1 MLPHVYCSTARQ
13 AGLASFRIGGLFAM
27 FTAMQCGAAQHLG
40 WDNGISAFTAGAISS
55 GIVHHFSDGG
65 RLEII
70 QVRFVWLPALLC
82 LLWWWWWRSL
92 YLQQAMVEDRVKSA
106 VKGPQ
111 GSSIGASLFKSRAS
125 VLLYSAFSGG
135 MVWGG
140 GYTALKYFGLN
151 W

>member
-1 MLPHVYCSTARQ
+1 MALVHSLQ
-13 AGLASFRIGGLFAM
+13 APSPQASCTTFLM
-27 FTAMQCGAAQHLG
+27 VAALK
-40 WDNGISAFTAGAISS
+40 SS
-55 GIVHHFSDGG
+55 
-65 RLEII
+65 
-70 QVRFVWLPALLC
+70 RFVLCGCLPLLC
-82 LLWWWWWRSL
+82 LLWWWRSL

-151 W
+151 G